1 MAQIAVAGRFQEPIS
16 LEKWAAGE
24 IYSTPVNLSNIDR
37 VPVSIVHAIQDES
50 CDPTMIE
57 WTYAQM
63 QQEEKF
69 IRFEHGGHTKFAL
82 ASSDDYVQRMVETID
97 YGTTHSFAAKSFT
110 LSISILSTTLLLTL
124 CQYIF

>member
-1 MAQIAVAGRFQEPIS
+1 M
-16 LEKWAAGE
+16 EKWAAGE
-24 IYSTPVNLSNIDR
+24 IYSTPVNLGNIDR

-69 IRFEHGGHTKFAL
+69 IRFEHGGHTLFAL
-82 ASSDDYVQRMVETID
+82 ASSDDYVQRIVETID
-97 YGTTHSFAAKSFT
+97 YGTVLSLAESP
-110 LSISILSTTLLLTL
+110 LSISILSTTLLLLTL
-124 CQYIF
+124 SQYIF